1 MNFLVIGS
9 GGREHAL
16 VWALSQSQHVETIH
30 VAPGNAGMS
39 NLATLH
45 KVDVSNNNDLL
56 SLANSLHPD
65 VIIIGP
71 EVPLVNGAADVLREN
86 GFTVF
91 GSGSKGAQL
100 EGSKIFAKQFMLR
113 NAIPTAPFDV
123 CTTVEEAQKALDKR
137 TAPFVVKADGLAAGK
152 GAFVLKTKEDA
163 LTTVSN
169 LLVKKELGVSGEKI
183 VVEDFMPGLELTVLC
198 ISDGKS
204 YRILPCSQD
213 HKRVFDNDEGPNTG
227 GMGAYSPVPWVGK
240 ELLQKIEEKIILPTF
255 MGLQSEKIPFCGILY
270 FGLMI
275 DNNGSPRVVEYNVR
289 FGDPEAEVI
298 LPLLSVDFAELINA
312 SCNEELDTLPEI
324 VSAKWAVDVVMSSGG
339 YPGPYTKGL
348 PITGLDKV
356 AKTDNVMVFH
366 AGTALNEKG
375 EIVTAG
381 GRVLNVIGIGD
392 TLDEALKRSYDSV
405 AKIHFEGAHY
415 RNDITA
421 KARRGVISMNAQT
434 PRVGIVLGSKS
445 DLPAAHKAAD
455 ILKQFEIPFEVT
467 IASAHRT
474 PEDAAKY
481 ASLAE
486 KRGIEVLIAM
496 AGLSAALPGVLA
508 AHTLLPVI
516 GVPISAGTLG
526 GLDALLSIAQM
537 PPGVPVAATGIDGA
551 KNASLMAI
559 RILAR
564 QDDHVK
570 NKLSLYM
577 KEEAQKIQQGRE
589 SIVDLPVA
597 PSDAFAE
604 N

>member
-1 MNFLVIGS
+1 
-9 GGREHAL
+9 
-16 VWALSQSQHVETIH
+16 
-30 VAPGNAGMS
+30 
-39 NLATLH
+39 
-45 KVDVSNNNDLL
+45 
-56 SLANSLHPD
+56 
-65 VIIIGP
+65 
-71 EVPLVNGAADVLREN
+71 
-86 GFTVF
+86 
-91 GSGSKGAQL
+91 
-100 EGSKIFAKQFMLR
+100 
-113 NAIPTAPFDV
+113 
-123 CTTVEEAQKALDKR
+123 
-137 TAPFVVKADGLAAGK
+137 
-152 GAFVLKTKEDA
+152 
-163 LTTVSN
+163 
-169 LLVKKELGVSGEKI
+169 
-183 VVEDFMPGLELTVLC
+183 
-198 ISDGKS
+198 
-204 YRILPCSQD
+204 
-213 HKRVFDNDEGPNTG
+213 
-227 GMGAYSPVPWVGK
+227 
-240 ELLQKIEEKIILPTF
+240 
-255 MGLQSEKIPFCGILY
+255 
-270 FGLMI
+270 
-275 DNNGSPRVVEYNVR
+275 
-289 FGDPEAEVI
+289 
-298 LPLLSVDFAELINA
+298 
-312 SCNEELDTLPEI
+312 
-324 VSAKWAVDVVMSSGG
+324 
-339 YPGPYTKGL
+339 
-348 PITGLDKV
+348 
-356 AKTDNVMVFH
+356 
-366 AGTALNEKG
+366 
-375 EIVTAG
+375 
-381 GRVLNVIGIGD
+381 
-392 TLDEALKRSYDSV
+392 
-405 AKIHFEGAHY
+405 
-415 RNDITA
+415 
-421 KARRGVISMNAQT
+421 MNAQT